1 MPQTIL
7 RLYRCCTKR
16 DYENGYVLSSNEL
29 TRLDVNDTL
38 QELVSHILHASQR
51 NIYYSFTPSLS
62 LAKEYKKRNPQ
73 NVDICYVDLDLKNL
87 PDTVIGIFPVFSRR
101 FWLNL
106 IASSDDALANNYI
119 EKPENSTKHSLLGI
133 VNCSQ
138 RTVSSWAFS
147 MREFTLQVNNLKLKV
162 LKDEDDVVSVT
173 DETLERIVNDL
184 FIEQIDKDNVSTL
197 RALFH
202 KEFEAC
208 KLKRKYVIDLVDSEK
223 WFAA

>member
-119 EKPENSTKHSLLGI
+119 ENPENSTKHSLLGI

-147 MREFTLQVNNLKLKV
+147 MREFTLQANNLKLTV
-162 LKDEDDVVSVT
+162 LKNEDETVT
-173 DETLERIVNDL
+173 INDETLEEIVSDYFL
-184 FIEQIDKDNVSTL
+184 KKLDMRSVAAL
-197 RALFH
+197 RTIFH
-202 KEFEAC
+202 SKFEAC
-208 KLKRKYVIDLVDSEK
+208 KLQRKYVIDLIDTEK